1 MATRNLSEANPE
13 NIEMKLGFVNSL
25 MIHSFTFY
33 NEVNFDNFSVELGNY
48 RLQVTAQFHGRVFSR
63 ARGRVYLST
72 ISVPAKILPWER
84 F

>member
-33 NEVNFDNFSVELGNY
+33 NEVNFDNFW
-48 RLQVTAQFHGRVFSR
+48 TA
-63 ARGRVYLST
+63 AD
-72 ISVPAKILPWER
+72 IK
-84 F
+84 